1 MQGLRKDDDAAT
13 FKSEIAAEI
22 KQDVSVLIANAV
34 NQLSKNFMS
43 LMGDAGGKFGGGDKD
58 DDLKS
63 LKNGF
68 FVTAGGLGSHD
79 GLLVSLNNKVEKKKV
94 CLNNKVPLA
103 SENQSD
109 DEGEDEDEYQSRRSS
124 STRVSAALKDREVV
138 GGKKTTKVGKKEKD
152 NKDSLLS
159 KKEKKEDKAAREAD
173 GLTKDAFP
181 TLYPYIS
188 SYAELKQGMA
198 KSAIV

>member
-13 FKSEIAAEI
+13 FKSDIAAEI

-34 NQLSKNFMS
+34 NQLSRNFVS
-43 LMGDAGGKFGGGDKD
+43 LIGDAGGKLGGGGKD

-79 GLLVSLNNKVEKKKV
+79 GLLVSLNNKVPV
-94 CLNNKVPLA
+94 A

-109 DEGEDEDEYQSRRSS
+109 DEGDEDEYQSRRSS

-138 GGKKTTKVGKKEKD
+138 GGKKTIKVGKKEKD
-152 NKDSLLS
+152 NKDKD
-159 KKEKKEDKAAREAD
+159 KKDKKEDKAAKETE
-173 GLTKDAFP
+173 TKDAFP

>member
-1 MQGLRKDDDAAT
+1 MQGLRKDNDAAT
-13 FKSEIAAEI
+13 FKSDIAAEI
-22 KQDVSVLIANAV
+22 KQDVTVLLANAV
-34 NQLSKNFMS
+34 NQLSRNFVS
-43 LMGDAGGKFGGGDKD
+43 LMGDAGGKLGGGGKD

-68 FVTAGGLGSHD
+68 FVTAGGLGSQE
-79 GLLVSLNNKVEKKKV
+79 GLLVSLNNKVQV
-94 CLNNKVPLA
+94 A

-109 DEGEDEDEYQSRRSS
+109 DEGEDEDEYRSRRSS

-138 GGKKTTKVGKKEKD
+138 GGKKTKAVKKEKD
-152 NKDSLLS
+152 NKDKD
-159 KKEKKEDKAAREAD
+159 KKDKKEDKAAKD
-173 GLTKDAFP
+173 TDTKDAFP

-198 KSAIV
+198 KSAIL

>member
-1 MQGLRKDDDAAT
+1 MPGLRKDNDAAT
-13 FKSEIAAEI
+13 FKSDIAAEI

-34 NQLSKNFMS
+34 NQLSKHFVS
-43 LMGDAGGKFGGGDKD
+43 LMGDAGGKFGGGGKD

-79 GLLVSLNNKVEKKKV
+79 GLLVSLNNKVPV
-94 CLNNKVPLA
+94 A

-138 GGKKTTKVGKKEKD
+138 GGKKTIKVGKKEKD
-152 NKDSLLS
+152 NKDKD
-159 KKEKKEDKAAREAD
+159 KKDKKEDKAAKETE
-173 GLTKDAFP
+173 TKDAFP

>member
-43 LMGDAGGKFGGGDKD
+43 LMGDAGGKFGGGGKD

-79 GLLVSLNNKVEKKKV
+79 GLLVS
-94 CLNNKVPLA
+94 LNNKVPLA